1 MEERREGPPFAA
13 FAQSFQGRR
22 KKRKNG
28 GNNTPTKLFSSA
40 PNSASC
46 LPCPLATLIASK
58 RARWTQRAE
67 TGPRARGL
75 QKDQNGLFWAWK
87 FKTGFSLSK
96 SLVSFLRLNWCVCIP
111 RGGIEEKLWLHF
123 SAKIQKDL
131 PKKGTLF
138 CFWDCAFEILVWIWA
153 QKNEFILA
161 VFEGKERDLGGCL
174 SGILA

>member
-75 QKDQNGLFWAWK
+75 QKDQIGSFGAILGYFGLASFEFFMRFLGLRIFEFMEFFETNVFTTFWV
-87 FKTGFSLSK
+87 FGFLDRSDVMNSEL
-96 SLVSFLRLNWCVCIP
+96 
-111 RGGIEEKLWLHF
+111 
-123 SAKIQKDL
+123 
-131 PKKGTLF
+131 
-138 CFWDCAFEILVWIWA
+138 
-153 QKNEFILA
+153 
-161 VFEGKERDLGGCL
+161 
-174 SGILA
+174 